1 MGKSETL
8 IGDSIFSRIDPPSRL
23 NVQKPLKR
31 TLHEDLILLR
41 AEIAEQEQELLE
53 ILRKKKIISRAKT
66 KRIYDTSQV
75 IEKIINVLSDG
86 DVYMIED
93 IPEATV
99 GLKTKLERLVVAWKA
114 LEITSDVAFDKNRTK
129 DFIKSL
135 KTL

>member
-8 IGDSIFSRIDPPSRL
+8 IGDSVFSQIGPPSRL
-23 NVQKPLKR
+23 TTQKPLKR

-53 ILRKKKIISRAKT
+53 ILRTKKIVSRAKT
-66 KRIYDTSQV
+66 KRVYTKKRV
-75 IEKIINVLSDG
+75 IEKIIDVLSNG
-86 DVYMIED
+86 GVYSMRD

-99 GLKTKLERLVVAWKA
+99 GLNSKLERLVVAWKA